1 MKKSRTEYMNKIKI
15 NPLILIA
22 FLLLSTYVQAQD
34 NVWRIGRESTSLD
47 PAVQPV
53 YNAYDWPDNPPEN
66 CPFEQSSDITRIR
79 FTGRYA
85 NYTGADTWYPMWA
98 SDGNQYSCWTDGYI
112 WTNRSVPWVDCRY
125 TNPGRKMDPIN
136 TWTADYPPYP
146 QLYHSHSNVPPTCV
160 GVAKIVGDSPLNLDV
175 INLGKF
181 FSGNNLYPCISLIA
195 DNTFY
200 IGTYD
205 AYSMGGRF
213 NGFRYSHDWDN
224 WVEELE
230 AGWQNSY
237 WKDTRVAETDF
248 FTADTTPR
256 RFNVPHAVVFGQN
269 NELSPDG
276 KVYFTSHG
284 EIEGGSS
291 NWDKGDAI
299 YLCRTASDPQ
309 MISDPASY
317 EFFAGL
323 NSIGEA
329 IWQNDI
335 TKSKPILEWKEHV
348 GSEGLTYIPGLQK
361 YILMTARL
369 KEQEENLPY
378 NVLVFWESDNIT
390 GPYKMVHYLRDW
402 GPQSYFPNIPAKFI
416 SPDGKKMWLCVASNY
431 TNVES
436 NPVQCR
442 YGFSLHEIVFENDE
456 FKWEEPV
463 EKSINIAPQAAAS
476 SNSHDSNPK
485 FVNDGKRELASQCWI
500 TKDGTG
506 SWVRLEWDE
515 DKSINKIRLWD
526 LPEIDSWIL
535 SGTFIF
541 SDGSTESLNAWTSN
555 RAYAPSEISFETKSV
570 SWVKFTIDQASG
582 SVLGLGE
589 MEVYSAEP

>member
-1 MKKSRTEYMNKIKI
+1 
-15 NPLILIA
+15 
-22 FLLLSTYVQAQD
+22 
-34 NVWRIGRESTSLD
+34 
-47 PAVQPV
+47 
-53 YNAYDWPDNPPEN
+53 
-66 CPFEQSSDITRIR
+66 
-79 FTGRYA
+79 
-85 NYTGADTWYPMWA
+85 
-98 SDGNQYSCWTDGYI
+98 
-112 WTNRSVPWVDCRY
+112 
-125 TNPGRKMDPIN
+125 
-136 TWTADYPPYP
+136 
-146 QLYHSHSNVPPTCV
+146 
-160 GVAKIVGDSPLNLDV
+160 
-175 INLGKF
+175 
-181 FSGNNLYPCISLIA
+181 
-195 DNTFY
+195 
-200 IGTYD
+200 
-205 AYSMGGRF
+205 
-213 NGFRYSHDWDN
+213 
-224 WVEELE
+224 
-230 AGWQNSY
+230 
-237 WKDTRVAETDF
+237 
-248 FTADTTPR
+248 
-256 RFNVPHAVVFGQN
+256 
-269 NELSPDG
+269 
-276 KVYFTSHG
+276 
-284 EIEGGSS
+284 
-291 NWDKGDAI
+291 
-299 YLCRTASDPQ
+299 

-456 FKWEEPV
+456 FKWVEPE
-463 EKSINIAPQAAAS
+463 EKSINIAPQAFTS
-476 SNSHDSNPK
+476 SNSHESNPK

-500 TKDGTG
+500 TNDGTG

-555 RAYAPSEISFETKSV
+555 RAYAPSEISFETKFV

-589 MEVYSAEP
+589 IEVYSAEP